1 MIFYLKIGTVIAFAI
16 SMISLGVLMRNTF
29 ACGVRKL
36 YAEPQGSEAKGIFYA
51 LGRGMM
57 PWEKES
63 AKKHLPTYFGG
74 VCYHIGIFAAFFYL
88 LLLMLTIP
96 TPGIL
101 LLLLQLATAAGS
113 LCGIALLFKRMIAP
127 KLRAI
132 SNVDD
137 FVSNLLAT
145 AFVILALLHMRGID
159 VIVYLYVAA
168 IVTFLYIPVGKL
180 RHCAFFFMVRVL
192 FGKFFGRRN
201 VVPPASQKV

>member
-1 MIFYLKIGTVIAFAI
+1 MIFYLKIGTAIAAAI
-16 SMISLGVLMRNTF
+16 SLVSLIILVRKTF
-29 ACGVRKL
+29 SFGVREL
-36 YAEPQGSEAKGIFYA
+36 YAQPQGSETKGVIYA
-51 LGRGMM
+51 FGRGMM

-63 AKKHLPTYFGG
+63 AIKHLPTYFGG

-88 LLLMLTIP
+88 LLLIIGVP
-96 TPGIL
+96 TPQLL

-113 LCGIALLFKRMIAP
+113 LCGIALFFKRMIAP

-132 SNVDD
+132 SNADD

-145 AFVILALLHMRGID
+145 AFVILAFLHMRGID

-168 IVTFLYIPVGKL
+168 IVTLLYIPVGKL